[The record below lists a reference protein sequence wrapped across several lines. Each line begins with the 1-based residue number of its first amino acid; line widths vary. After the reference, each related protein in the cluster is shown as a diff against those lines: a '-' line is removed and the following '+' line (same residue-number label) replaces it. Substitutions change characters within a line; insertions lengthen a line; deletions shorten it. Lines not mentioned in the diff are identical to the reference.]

1 MKKIYLLI
9 FVSVLP
15 ILNACDEWL
24 DVNPR
29 SEIRESVLF
38 STEDGYKHALT
49 GAYILVAQSQLYGE
63 NASMYVPEALSRHWA
78 LPLETASLLHR
89 LSSFDY
95 TNSGVEALFS
105 SLWLG
110 YYKVIVQLNN
120 ILSNIETTEVVFS
133 HGNDKLI
140 KGEALGLRAFLHVEV
155 LRLFGPV
162 PGDAQPADIA
172 IPYVTEMTKD
182 PSKLV
187 SISYAKVLEL
197 IEKDLNAAETLL
209 EDDPIRHVSNRLL
222 NDPSLAGDKPED
234 AWQLYRQS
242 RFNYYAVLGTKAR
255 FYHWTGNKGQAVEY
269 ARQVVEAE
277 NADGSL
283 KFPLTTETT
292 FNTNEKSMVMW
303 GEHLFG
309 IENPDLQTIIRP
321 LFKETSVTN
330 AILTQDVAQ
339 LNTAYETG
347 TNSADIRRPAR
358 YWIEK
363 TYSTGTKIY
372 HFLKYSGTDEVPTD
386 NRVPLLRL
394 AEMYL
399 ILIEDLSLGEA
410 TPYFSTYRTA
420 RSLDISVEAP
430 SMDNDDARLARL
442 EKEYRKEFYGEGQM
456 FFFYKRHKFTS
467 YNWPSV
473 IAVSPSVYVIPKP
486 KDQIKFE

>member
-1 MKKIYLLI
+1 
-9 FVSVLP
+9 
-15 ILNACDEWL
+15 
-24 DVNPR
+24 
-29 SEIRESVLF
+29 LF

-49 GAYILVAQSQLYGE
+49 GAYILVAQSQLYGK
-63 NASMYVPEALSRHWA
+63 NASMYIPEALSRHWT
-78 LPLETASLLHR
+78 LPLETATELTR
-89 LSSFDY
+89 LSNFDY
-95 TNSGVEALFS
+95 TNSGVESLFS

-120 ILSNIETTEVVFS
+120 ILSNIETTEVAFS

-140 KGEALGLRAFLHVEV
+140 KGEALGLRAFLHFEV

-162 PGDAQPADIA
+162 PGDAQSGDIA

-182 PSKLV
+182 PSALV

-209 EDDPIRHVSNRLL
+209 NADPIRHVSNRLL
-222 NDPSLAGDKPED
+222 NDPDLAGDKPED

-242 RFNYYAVLGTKAR
+242 RFNYYAVLGAKAR

-277 NADGSL
+277 NESDGSP
-283 KFPLTTETT
+283 KFPLTTENT
-292 FNTNEKSMVMW
+292 FNNTYEKSMVMW

-309 IENPDLQTIIRP
+309 IQNPDLQSIIYS
-321 LFKETSVTN
+321 LFKESKETN
-330 AILTQDVAQ
+330 ATLTQNAAQ
-339 LNTAYETG
+339 LNTAYEIG
-347 TNSADIRRPAR
+347 VNSSDIRRPAR
-358 YWIEK
+358 YWVEK
-363 TYSTGTKIY
+363 TYSSGAKLY
-372 HFLKYSGTDEVPTD
+372 HFLKYSGTDEIPTD
-386 NRVPLLRL
+386 NRVPLLRV

-399 ILIEDLSLGEA
+399 ILIEDLPLGEA
-410 TPYFSTYRTA
+410 ATYFSTYRTA

-430 SMDNDDARLARL
+430 SMASEDARSARL

-456 FFFYKRHKFTS
+456 FFFYKKHKFTS

-473 IAVSPSVYVIPKP
+473 IAVPADGYVIPKP